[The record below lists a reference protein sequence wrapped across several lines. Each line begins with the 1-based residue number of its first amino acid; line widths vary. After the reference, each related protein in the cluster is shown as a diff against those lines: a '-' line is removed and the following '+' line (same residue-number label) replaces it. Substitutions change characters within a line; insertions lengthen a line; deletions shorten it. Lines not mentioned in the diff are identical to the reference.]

1 MFGTRVTSVDGWALA
16 SGSLLRGVYAQQI
29 CDAVLHLGED
39 ADRQFAPRPAEVRAI
54 IVRRTPSLCL
64 CLWPLVGPRSRCV
77 LRDGDGGQRDRV
89 VSGDAV
95 VREVEQVLI
104 EKRLQGAEVT
114 RLIARNSTGLGRC

>member
-1 MFGTRVTSVDGWALA
+1 MR
-16 SGSLLRGVYAQQI
+16 
-29 CDAVLHLGED
+29 
-39 ADRQFAPRPAEVRAI
+39 
-54 IVRRTPSLCL
+54 
-64 CLWPLVGPRSRCV
+64 
-77 LRDGDGGQRDRV
+77 GGQRDRV